1 MDLSHWDLYE
11 KFTLHQAA
19 CLAAGVDPGLVEL
32 DAVQK
37 AKVKAISDKIKESYK
52 QAVNWARLF
61 DGRKE
66 DIDTFFPDGVDDIVS
81 EELWQALHFCT
92 LSGKVFDPN
101 DNFFDRATF
110 TRKELSKWFSNKPF
124 KSEYNFQGN
133 DFQAKSA
140 SKKSAFSGASGDRSY
155 ISDKLATLN
164 QAAYRFWANAAREDR
179 ASQPTN
185 IEVEAWLVEHG
196 YSQTLAERGATIIRP
211 DWVPPGRKP
220 EE

>member
-1 MDLSHWDLYE
+1 MDLSHWDIYE

-37 AKVKAISDKIKESYK
+37 AKVKAISDKMNESYK
-52 QAVNWARLF
+52 RAVNWARLF
-61 DGRKE
+61 DRGSD
-66 DIDTFFPDGVDDIVS
+66 DIDTILSEMGDDIVS
-81 EELWQALHFCT
+81 EELLCALNFCAH
-92 LSGKVFDPN
+92 SGKRFYPKD
-101 DNFFDRATF
+101 DFFDKTTF
-110 TRKELSKWFSNKPF
+110 TRIELAKWFSNKPF
-124 KSEYNFQGN
+124 KSAYDFQGN
-133 DFQAKSA
+133 DFQAESA
-140 SKKSAFSGASGDRSY
+140 SEKSAFSRASGDRSY
-155 ISDKLATLN
+155 VSDKLATLN

-185 IEVEAWLVEHG
+185 VEVEAWLVEHG

>member
-37 AKVKAISDKIKESYK
+37 AKVKAIRDNLNESYER
-52 QAVNWARLF
+52 AVNWGLVF
-61 DGRKE
+61 DGGKE
-66 DIDTFFPDGVDDIVS
+66 AIDTILSEIGDDIVS
-81 EELWQALHFCT
+81 EELLRALDFCT
-92 LSGKVFDPN
+92 HSGKRFYPKD
-101 DNFFDRATF
+101 DFFDKATF
-110 TRKELSKWFSNKPF
+110 TRKELAKWFSNKPF
-124 KSEYNFQGN
+124 KSAYDFQGN
-133 DFQAKSA
+133 DFQGESA
-140 SKKSAFSGASGDRSY
+140 SEKSTFSRASGDRSY
-155 ISDKLATLN
+155 VSDKLATLN

>member
-37 AKVKAISDKIKESYK
+37 AKVKALSDKLKESYK

-61 DGRKE
+61 DGGKE
-66 DIDTFFPDGVDDIVS
+66 AIDTFFSDKGDDIVS
-81 EELWQALHFCT
+81 EELLRALDFCT
-92 LSGKVFDPN
+92 HSGKWFYPKD
-101 DNFFDRATF
+101 DFFDKTTF
-110 TRKELSKWFSNKPF
+110 TRKELAKWISNKPF
-124 KSEYNFQGN
+124 KSAYDFQGN
-133 DFQAKSA
+133 DFQAESA
-140 SKKSAFSGASGDRSY
+140 GEKSAFSRASGDRSY
-155 ISDKLATLN
+155 VSDKLATLN
-164 QAAYRFWANAAREDR
+164 QAACRFWANAAREDR

>member
-52 QAVNWARLF
+52 RAVNWARIF
-61 DGRKE
+61 DGEKD
-66 DIDTFFPDGVDDIVS
+66 DIDTFFSDEGNYIVS
-81 EELWQALHFCT
+81 EELRQELHLCALP
-92 LSGKVFDPN
+92 GKVFYPN
-101 DNFFDRATF
+101 DNFFDKTTF
-110 TRKELSKWFSNKPF
+110 TRIELAKWFSNKPF
-124 KSEYNFQGN
+124 KSAYDFQGN
-133 DFQAKSA
+133 DFQAESA
-140 SKKSAFSGASGDRSY
+140 GEKSAFSRASGDRSY
-155 ISDKLATLN
+155 VSDKLTTLN

-179 ASQPTN
+179 GSQPTN
-185 IEVEAWLVEHG
+185 IEVEAWLVQHG

>member
-37 AKVKAISDKIKESYK
+37 AKVKAISDKINESYK
-52 QAVNWARLF
+52 GAVYWGRLF
-61 DGRKE
+61 DGGKE
-66 DIDTFFPDGVDDIVS
+66 AIDTFFSDKGDDIVS
-81 EELWQALHFCT
+81 EELLRALDFCT
-92 LSGKVFDPN
+92 HSGKGFDPK
-101 DNFFDRATF
+101 DDFFDKTTF
-110 TRKELSKWFSNKPF
+110 TRKELAKWFSNKPF
-124 KSEYNFQGN
+124 KSAYDFQGN
-133 DFQAKSA
+133 DFQAESA
-140 SKKSAFSGASGDRSY
+140 SEKSAFSRASDDRGY
-155 ISDKLATLN
+155 VSDKLATLN

-196 YSQTLAERGATIIRP
+196 YSKTLAERGATIIRP
-211 DWVPPGRKP
+211 NWVPPGRKP

>member
-37 AKVKAISDKIKESYK
+37 AKVKAISDKLKESYK

-61 DGRKE
+61 DGGKE
-66 DIDTFFPDGVDDIVS
+66 AIDTFFSDKGDDIVS
-81 EELWQALHFCT
+81 EELLRALDFCT
-92 LSGKVFDPN
+92 HSGKWFYPKD
-101 DNFFDRATF
+101 DFFDKTTF
-110 TRKELSKWFSNKPF
+110 TRKELAKWISNKPF
-124 KSEYNFQGN
+124 KSAYDFQGN
-133 DFQAKSA
+133 DFQAESA
-140 SKKSAFSGASGDRSY
+140 GEKSAFSRASGDRSY
-155 ISDKLATLN
+155 VSDKLTTLN

-179 ASQPTN
+179 GSQPTN
-185 IEVEAWLVEHG
+185 IEVEAWLVQHG